1 MSATAVFLLRRADD
15 VLRGRMVNT
24 EKATSSHS
32 LAHLAAI
39 ILTCSVAYGA
49 VMGSF
54 GGVGGDRVWQ
64 VLYSALKVP
73 LLLVVTFLLS
83 LPSFFVLNTF
93 LRLRSDFP
101 RALRAHVTAQAGL
114 AILLVALAPLTLV
127 WYASSADYQAAIL
140 FNALMFAV
148 ASGGAQFL
156 LRRGYR
162 PLVARRPTHRSLLR
176 LWLFLYAFIGIQMGW
191 LLRPFVGA
199 PDKPVQF
206 FREGAWDNAYVIV
219 LRMMWNVVAS

>member
-1 MSATAVFLLRRADD
+1 MSATAAAMLRRADD
-15 VLRGRMVNT
+15 VLRGRFMGTGVA
-24 EKATSSHS
+24 KASHS
-32 LAHLAAI
+32 LAHLGVI
-39 ILTCSVAYGA
+39 ILTCSLGYGA

-54 GGVGGDRVWQ
+54 GGIAGERVWQ

-93 LRLRSDFP
+93 LGLRADFP
-101 RALRAHVTAQAGL
+101 AALRAHVAAQAGL
-114 AILLVALAPLTLV
+114 AIILIALAPLTLV

-140 FNALMFAV
+140 FNGLMFAV
-148 ASGGAQFL
+148 ASGGAQLL

-162 PLVARRPTHRSLLR
+162 PLVDRRRRHRSLLR

-199 PDKPVQF
+199 PDQPVQF

-219 LRMMWNVVAS
+219 IRMMWNVLAS